1 MNLTR
6 RQLIQAGSYAAMGA
20 IATHL
25 LPANSAAS
33 EPFYGINAFY
43 LLTESYRKAKEN
55 PQANLRQTIRKYLQD
70 ELGLARLR
78 DRSKINAIRF
88 LAGNNYPSD
97 KRQTVKKGVNRPFHF
112 DAMLWT
118 TAQQMD
124 RRVLDVLD
132 AMMQS
137 LAEMEFY
144 IVPVLANYWIEYGGI
159 LRYLEWV
166 SKIEREEWFDAYCNR
181 KDEEYY
187 LKYSLDFYTSPA
199 IEKLFQTHIQPVL
212 QVCRKYSQV
221 AILDI
226 MNEPRGKNRYSMEN
240 QKIENN
246 LYSHQIVAQWLNR
259 QASFVKRSLPKV
271 NITTGEEGWLNSPI
285 DLQLNY
291 LKNESQYYEGIDLK
305 TNLFAPNSTLT
316 MGSIHMYT
324 HEAVEFNK
332 PNECGRRFRDRRGW
346 DYLLQSDRPQTPES
360 YVKMGEEWI
369 KSRATVFGN
378 KPWYLGEMG
387 WCRCQ
392 SETDR
397 SPLPA
402 TVLQKERIPIYRNW
416 AEQAFQLGAKGVFL
430 WELAGITHRDE
441 FYAMNLNQIIDV
453 FPR

>member
-6 RQLIQAGSYAAMGA
+6 RQLIQSGSYAAMGA

-25 LPANSAAS
+25 LPANSAVS
-33 EPFYGINAFY
+33 EPLYGINTFY

-88 LAGNNYPSD
+88 LAGNNYPSTLVQ
-97 KRQTVKKGVNRPFHF
+97 KANRPFHF
-112 DAMLWT
+112 DAILWT
-118 TAQQMD
+118 TAEQMD
-124 RRVLDVLD
+124 RRVLEVLD

-137 LAEMEFY
+137 LAEMKFY
-144 IVPVLANYWIEYGGI
+144 LVPVLANYWIEYGGI

-166 SKIEREEWFDAYCNR
+166 NKIDREEWFNAYCNR

-199 IEKLFQTHIQPVL
+199 IEELFQTHIQPVL

-226 MNEPRGKNRYSMEN
+226 MNEPRGKNRYS
-240 QKIENN
+240 IEDKKVPGN
-246 LYSHQIVAQWLNR
+246 LYSYQIVANWLNR
-259 QASFVKRSLPKV
+259 QARFIKTKLPKT
-271 NITTGEEGWLNSPI
+271 NITTGEEGWLNSPVE
-285 DLQLNY
+285 LQLSY
-291 LKNESQYYEGIDLK
+291 LKNESQYYEGIDFK
-305 TNLFAPNSTLT
+305 TNLFAPNSALS

-324 HEAVEFNK
+324 HELVELSK
-332 PNECGRRFRDRRGW
+332 PNDCGRQFRDRRDW
-346 DYLLQSDRPQTPES
+346 DYLLQPDKPQTPES
-360 YVKMGEEWI
+360 YIKMGEEWI
-369 KSRATVFGN
+369 KSRASVFGN
-378 KPWYLGEMG
+378 KPWYIGEMG
-387 WCRCQ
+387 WCRGQ

-402 TVLQKERIPIYRNW
+402 TVLQKERMPIYRNW
-416 AEQAFQLGAKGVFL
+416 AEQAFTLGAKGVFL

-441 FYAMNLNQIIDV
+441 FYGMNLNQITEI